1 MYGWFDWGSLVIN
14 IVLFLLLGY
23 GVYLLAKKMHIKNAW
38 MGWVPILQ
46 LYTMTQIAGVSF
58 VKYIL
63 NPLFI
68 IIGGTI
74 LWTIFANILW
84 SIFTW
89 LTMWESFFM
98 RFIVVWV
105 IVFICYA
112 YSLYRYI
119 GVLHA
124 ISKRTGRW
132 VWTTIWL
139 FFIPFIM
146 FPVVAHTFKGLKEE
160 NTKEENTKEENKEE
174 IKKEEN

>member
-58 VKYIL
+58 KKYVLYPILILILATFLPFVFVWFFIGWNWDIFSLVKTYWIL
-63 NPLFI
+63 FLV
-68 IIGGTI
+68 I
-74 LWTIFANILW
+74 LLAQLYF
-84 SIFTW
+84 
-89 LTMWESFFM
+89 
-98 RFIVVWV
+98 
-105 IVFICYA
+105 
-112 YSLYRYI
+112 LYRYI
-119 GVLHA
+119 GILHA
-124 ISKRTGRW
+124 ISKRTWWW

-139 FFIPFIM
+139 FFLAPIM
-146 FPVVAHTFKGLKEE
+146 FPLIAHGFEGL
-160 NTKEENTKEENKEE
+160 KEENTKEENKEE